1 MKTLGT
7 MTAIEQQLIM
17 ELTLQ
22 RERINELQHG
32 LEQLKSQLLDTH
44 AEDGI
49 LITAINNLLKKD

>member
-1 MKTLGT
+1 

-22 RERINELQHG
+22 RERINELEHG